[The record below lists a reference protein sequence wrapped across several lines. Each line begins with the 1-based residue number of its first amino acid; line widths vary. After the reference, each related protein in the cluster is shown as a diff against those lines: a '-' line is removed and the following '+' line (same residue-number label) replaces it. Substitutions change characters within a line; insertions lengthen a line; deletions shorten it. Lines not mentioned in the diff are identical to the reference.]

1 MNIYLE
7 SRGLMKRLKALTL
20 RKKLTAAFLLVMLVP
35 SIIVSSFSYQ
45 AAYNQTDQQ
54 LIDSATTSVTAADRA
69 VTQTIEAKIAD
80 IEYYASTMTA
90 TDNSPEADAALLTEL
105 QIYLKMHAEAL
116 NIFVGTPEGKLVIG
130 KATRLNSDPRER
142 PWYKQAME
150 KPGQTVIS
158 PVVLNTSKVPV
169 VYISRTLPD
178 NSGVLGLSLNL
189 NNLKEITKLK
199 IGQRGYVIILD
210 STKHIVTHP
219 TTVSGTIPKEDYV
232 ERMFAG
238 KEGNF
243 AYDYKG
249 KPKKLIF
256 RTNAL
261 SGWKIAGTMD
271 QSETSASAQPIL
283 VTTLVVLVVAT
294 IVIGVLAL
302 WLISS
307 ILKPIQRL
315 RNSTEAISQGN
326 LSLQVATT
334 SSDEIGDLSRYF
346 QQMVDNLRNMIRE
359 IQSMTGNLSASSQEL
374 AAGAEQTTR
383 AIEHVTVAIQEVAAG
398 SERQVTSAKGNQERV
413 LGMSTDITAM
423 TGAMDEMTTFASQ
436 AIQAS
441 DAGSEHISNSVVC
454 IDGIRTTV
462 EELDAIIG
470 ALSDRSGRIGTIVT
484 VITEIASQTNLLA
497 LNASIEAARAGEH
510 GKGFAVVATEVRKL
524 AENSAQSA
532 QQIREQIQGIQS
544 GVSEAL
550 TAMETAK
557 ERVSEGI
564 NSIDLSGRSFSRI
577 RRAVGKSAK
586 QLDNVAAS
594 TAGVAGGTNAVVSS
608 MEEITRI
615 AEEAASHT
623 ETVSAAAEEQ
633 LASME
638 EIGSSA
644 ADLTRLAEQLQNLLT
659 QFQLDEANGTSNR

>member
-1 MNIYLE
+1 MKQL
-7 SRGLMKRLKALTL
+7 KRLKTLTL

-35 SIIVSSFSYQ
+35 SIIVGSFSYQ
-45 AAYNQTDQQ
+45 AAYNQTDRQ
-54 LIDSATTSVTAADRA
+54 LLDSATSSVTAADRA
-69 VTQTIEAKIAD
+69 VTQTIQAKIAD
-80 IEYYASTMTA
+80 LEYYSTTLTAS
-90 TDNSPEADAALLTEL
+90 DNSAEADDAILKRL
-105 QIYLKMHAEAL
+105 QVYLKMHAEAVDM
-116 NIFVGTPEGKLVIG
+116 FVGTPEGKLIIG
-130 KATRLNSDPRER
+130 KAVGSTNDPRER

-158 PVVLNTSKVPV
+158 PVGLNTAKVPV

-199 IGQRGYVIILD
+199 IGQNGYIVIFD
-210 STKHIVTHP
+210 STKRIVTHP
-219 TTVSGTIPKEDYV
+219 TEVSGSTEMGEKISQL
-232 ERMFAG
+232 FTS
-238 KEGNF
+238 KEGSF
-243 AYDYKG
+243 DYNAAGAAKH
-249 KPKKLIF
+249 LIF
-256 RTNAL
+256 KTNAL
-261 SGWKIAGTMD
+261 TGWKIAGTMD
-271 QSETSASAQPIL
+271 KTETRASAQPIL
-283 VTTLVVLVVAT
+283 LTTIVVLIISA
-294 IVIGVLAL
+294 IVIGVLAM
-302 WLISS
+302 WLINS
-307 ILKPIQRL
+307 ILKPIHRL
-315 RNSTEAISQGN
+315 RNSMDAISQGN
-326 LSLQVATT
+326 LSINVATN
-334 SSDEIGDLSRYF
+334 SKDEIGQLSRYF

-359 IQSMTGNLSASSQEL
+359 IQAMTGNLSASSQEL

-383 AIEHVTVAIQEVAAG
+383 AIEHVTIAIQDVAAG
-398 SERQVTSAKGNQERV
+398 SERQLDSAKDNQERV
-413 LGMSTDITAM
+413 SGMSADITAM
-423 TGAMDEMTTFASQ
+423 TETMAEMTTYSAQ

-441 DAGSEHISNSVVC
+441 DAGSEHIGNSVVS

-462 EELDAIIG
+462 EELDTIIS

-524 AENSAQSA
+524 AENSAYSA

-550 TAMETAK
+550 IAMESAK
-557 ERVSEGI
+557 ERVTEGI

-577 RRAVGKSAK
+577 RRAVVKSAK

-594 TAGVAGGTNAVVSS
+594 TAGVANGTSAVVSS

-644 ADLTRLAEQLQNLLT
+644 ADLTRLAEQLQDLLT
-659 QFQLDEANGTSNR
+659 QFQLDETK

>member
-1 MNIYLE
+1 MKQL
-7 SRGLMKRLKALTL
+7 KRLKTLTL

-45 AAYNQTDQQ
+45 AAYNQTDRQ
-54 LIDSATTSVTAADRA
+54 LLDSATSSVTAADRA
-69 VTQTIEAKIAD
+69 VTQTIQAKLAD
-80 IEYYASTMTA
+80 LEYYSTTLTAS
-90 TDNSPEADAALLTEL
+90 DNSAEADDAILKRL
-105 QIYLKMHAEAL
+105 QVYLKMHAEVVDM
-116 NIFVGTPEGKLVIG
+116 FVGTPEGKLIIG
-130 KATRLNSDPRER
+130 KAVGSTNDPRER

-158 PVVLNTSKVPV
+158 PVGLNTAKVPV

-189 NNLKEITKLK
+189 NNLKEITKLR
-199 IGQRGYVIILD
+199 IGQNGYIVIFD
-210 STKHIVTHP
+210 STKRIVTHP
-219 TTVSGTIPKEDYV
+219 TAVSGSTEMGEKTPEL
-232 ERMFAG
+232 FTS
-238 KEGNF
+238 KEGSFDFN
-243 AYDYKG
+243 AAGVAKH
-249 KPKKLIF
+249 LIF
-256 RTNAL
+256 KTNEL
-261 SGWKIAGTMD
+261 TGWKIAGTMD
-271 QSETSASAQPIL
+271 KSETRASAQPIL
-283 VTTLVVLVVAT
+283 LTTIVVLVIAA
-294 IVIGVLAL
+294 IIIGVLAM
-302 WLISS
+302 WLINS
-307 ILKPIQRL
+307 ILKPIHRL
-315 RNSTEAISQGN
+315 RNSMDAISQGN
-326 LSLQVATT
+326 LSINVATNST
-334 SSDEIGDLSRYF
+334 DEIGELSRYF

-359 IQSMTGNLSASSQEL
+359 IQAMTGNLSASSQEL

-383 AIEHVTVAIQEVAAG
+383 AIEHVTIAIQDVAAG
-398 SERQVTSAKGNQERV
+398 SERQVDSAKDNQKRV
-413 LGMSTDITAM
+413 SGMSADITAM
-423 TGAMDEMTTFASQ
+423 TDTMAEMTTYSAQ

-441 DAGSEHISNSVVC
+441 DAGSEHIGNSVIS

-462 EELDAIIG
+462 EELDTIVS

-524 AENSAQSA
+524 AENSAYSA

-550 TAMETAK
+550 VAMESAK
-557 ERVSEGI
+557 ERVTEGI

-577 RRAVGKSAK
+577 RRAVAKSAK

-594 TAGVAGGTNAVVSS
+594 TAGVANGTNAVVSS

-644 ADLTRLAEQLQNLLT
+644 ADLTRLAEQLQDLLT
-659 QFQLDEANGTSNR
+659 QFQLDETK

>member
-1 MNIYLE
+1 
-7 SRGLMKRLKALTL
+7 MKQLRRLKTLTL

-45 AAYNQTDQQ
+45 AAYKQTDRQ
-54 LIDSATTSVTAADRA
+54 LLDSATTSVTASDRA
-69 VTQTIEAKIAD
+69 VTQTIQAKIAD
-80 IEYYASTMTA
+80 LEYYSTTMTA
-90 TDNSPEADAALLTEL
+90 SDNSAEADEDILKRL
-105 QIYLKMHAEAL
+105 QVYLKMHAEAVDM
-116 NIFVGTPEGKLVIG
+116 FVGTPEGKLIIG
-130 KATRLNSDPRER
+130 KAVGSTNDPRER

-158 PVVLNTSKVPV
+158 PVGLNTAKVPV

-189 NNLKEITKLK
+189 NNLKEITNLK
-199 IGQRGYVIILD
+199 IGQNGYIMILD
-210 STKHIVTHP
+210 GTKRIVTHP
-219 TTVSGTIPKEDYV
+219 TEVSGSTKMGETIPEL
-232 ERMFAG
+232 FAS
-238 KEGNF
+238 KEGSF
-243 AYDYKG
+243 SYDINGVDKH
-249 KPKKLIF
+249 LIF
-256 RTNAL
+256 KTNTL
-261 SGWKIAGTMD
+261 TGWRIAGTMD
-271 QSETSASAQPIL
+271 KAETSASAQPIL
-283 VTTLVVLVVAT
+283 ITTIIVLVIAA
-294 IVIGVLAL
+294 IIIGVLAM

-315 RNSTEAISQGN
+315 RNSMDAISQGN
-326 LSLQVATT
+326 LSINVATT
-334 SSDEIGDLSRYF
+334 STDEIGELSRYF
-346 QQMVDNLRNMIRE
+346 QQMVDNLRNMIKE
-359 IQSMTGNLSASSQEL
+359 IQAMTGNLSASSQEL

-383 AIEHVTVAIQEVAAG
+383 AIEHVTIAIQDVAAG
-398 SERQVTSAKGNQERV
+398 SERQVSSAKDNQERIS
-413 LGMSTDITAM
+413 GMATDITAM
-423 TGAMDEMTTFASQ
+423 TETMAEMTTYSAQ

-441 DAGSEHISNSVVC
+441 DAGSEHIGNSVVS

-462 EELDAIIG
+462 EELDTIIS

-524 AENSAQSA
+524 AENSAYSA

-550 TAMETAK
+550 IAMESAK
-557 ERVSEGI
+557 ERVSDGI

-577 RRAVGKSAK
+577 RRAVAKSAK

-594 TAGVAGGTNAVVSS
+594 TAGVADGTSSVVSS

-644 ADLTRLAEQLQNLLT
+644 ADLTRLAEQLQDLLT
-659 QFQLDEANGTSNR
+659 QFQLDETK

>member
-1 MNIYLE
+1 MKQL
-7 SRGLMKRLKALTL
+7 KRLKTLTL

-35 SIIVSSFSYQ
+35 SIIVGSFSYQ
-45 AAYNQTDQQ
+45 AAYNQTDRQ
-54 LIDSATTSVTAADRA
+54 LQDSATSSVTASDRA
-69 VTQTIEAKIAD
+69 VTQTIQAKLAD
-80 IEYYASTMTA
+80 LEYYSTTLTASDDSA
-90 TDNSPEADAALLTEL
+90 EADDAILKRL
-105 QIYLKMHAEAL
+105 QVYLKMHAEVVDM
-116 NIFVGTPEGKLVIG
+116 FVGTPEGKLIIG
-130 KATRLNSDPRER
+130 KAVGSTNDPRER

-158 PVVLNTSKVPV
+158 PVGLNTAKVPV

-189 NNLKEITKLK
+189 NNLKEITKLR
-199 IGQRGYVIILD
+199 IGQNGYIVIFD
-210 STKHIVTHP
+210 STKRIVTHP
-219 TTVSGTIPKEDYV
+219 TEVSGSTKIGEKIPKL
-232 ERMFAG
+232 FASN
-238 KEGNF
+238 EGNF
-243 AYDYKG
+243 DYNAAGVAKH
-249 KPKKLIF
+249 LIF
-256 RTNAL
+256 KTNEL
-261 SGWKIAGTMD
+261 TGWKIAGTMD
-271 QSETSASAQPIL
+271 KSETRASAQPIL
-283 VTTLVVLVVAT
+283 LTTIVVLVIAA
-294 IVIGVLAL
+294 IIIGVLSM

-307 ILKPIQRL
+307 ILKPIHRL
-315 RNSTEAISQGN
+315 RNSMDAISQGN
-326 LSLQVATT
+326 LSINVATNST
-334 SSDEIGDLSRYF
+334 DEIGELSRYF

-359 IQSMTGNLSASSQEL
+359 IQAMTGNLSASSQEL

-383 AIEHVTVAIQEVAAG
+383 AIEHVTIAIQDVAAG
-398 SERQVTSAKGNQERV
+398 SERQVDSAKDNQERV
-413 LGMSTDITAM
+413 SGMSADITAM
-423 TGAMDEMTTFASQ
+423 TDTMAEMTTYSAQ

-441 DAGSEHISNSVVC
+441 DAGSEHIGNSVIS

-462 EELDAIIG
+462 EELDTIIS

-524 AENSAQSA
+524 AENSAYSA

-550 TAMETAK
+550 IAMESAK
-557 ERVSEGI
+557 ERVTEGI

-577 RRAVGKSAK
+577 RRAVAKSAK

-594 TAGVAGGTNAVVSS
+594 TAGVANGTNAVVSS

-644 ADLTRLAEQLQNLLT
+644 ADLTRLAEQLQDLLT
-659 QFQLDEANGTSNR
+659 QFQLDETK

>member
-1 MNIYLE
+1 
-7 SRGLMKRLKALTL
+7 MKQLRRLKTLTL

-45 AAYNQTDQQ
+45 AAYKQTDRQ
-54 LIDSATTSVTAADRA
+54 LLDSATTSVTASDRA
-69 VTQTIEAKIAD
+69 VTQTIQAKIAD
-80 IEYYASTMTA
+80 LEYYSTTMTA
-90 TDNSPEADAALLTEL
+90 SDNSAEADEDILKRL
-105 QIYLKMHAEAL
+105 QVYLKMHAEAVDM
-116 NIFVGTPEGKLVIG
+116 FVGTPEGKLIIG
-130 KATRLNSDPRER
+130 KAVGSTNDPRER

-158 PVVLNTSKVPV
+158 PVGLNTAKVPV

-189 NNLKEITKLK
+189 NNLKEITNLK
-199 IGQRGYVIILD
+199 IGQNGYIMILD
-210 STKHIVTHP
+210 GTKRIVTHP
-219 TTVSGTIPKEDYV
+219 TEVSGSTKMGETIPEL
-232 ERMFAG
+232 FAS
-238 KEGNF
+238 KEGSF
-243 AYDYKG
+243 SYDINGVDKH
-249 KPKKLIF
+249 LIF
-256 RTNAL
+256 KTNTL
-261 SGWKIAGTMD
+261 TGWRIAGTMD
-271 QSETSASAQPIL
+271 KAETSASAQPIL
-283 VTTLVVLVVAT
+283 ITTIIVLMIAA
-294 IVIGVLAL
+294 IIIGVLAM

-315 RNSTEAISQGN
+315 RNSMDAISQGN
-326 LSLQVATT
+326 LSINVATT
-334 SSDEIGDLSRYF
+334 STDEIGELSRYF
-346 QQMVDNLRNMIRE
+346 QQMVDNLRNMIKE
-359 IQSMTGNLSASSQEL
+359 IQAMTGNLSASSQEL

-383 AIEHVTVAIQEVAAG
+383 AIEHVTIAIQDVAAG
-398 SERQVTSAKGNQERV
+398 SERQVSSAKDNQERIS
-413 LGMSTDITAM
+413 GMATDITTM
-423 TGAMDEMTTFASQ
+423 TETMAEMTTYSAQ

-441 DAGSEHISNSVVC
+441 DAGSEHIGNSVVS

-462 EELDAIIG
+462 EELDTIIS

-524 AENSAQSA
+524 AENSAYSA

-550 TAMETAK
+550 IAMESAK
-557 ERVSEGI
+557 ERVSDGI

-577 RRAVGKSAK
+577 RRAVAKSAK

-594 TAGVAGGTNAVVSS
+594 TAGVADGTSSVVSS

-644 ADLTRLAEQLQNLLT
+644 ADLTRLAEQLQDLLT
-659 QFQLDEANGTSNR
+659 QFQLDETK

>member
-1 MNIYLE
+1 
-7 SRGLMKRLKALTL
+7 
-20 RKKLTAAFLLVMLVP
+20 
-35 SIIVSSFSYQ
+35 
-45 AAYNQTDQQ
+45 
-54 LIDSATTSVTAADRA
+54 
-69 VTQTIEAKIAD
+69 
-80 IEYYASTMTA
+80 
-90 TDNSPEADAALLTEL
+90 
-105 QIYLKMHAEAL
+105 
-116 NIFVGTPEGKLVIG
+116 
-130 KATRLNSDPRER
+130 
-142 PWYKQAME
+142 
-150 KPGQTVIS
+150 
-158 PVVLNTSKVPV
+158 

-189 NNLKEITKLK
+189 KNLKEITNLK
-199 IGQRGYVIILD
+199 IGQNGYIMILD
-210 STKHIVTHP
+210 GTKRIVTHP
-219 TTVSGTIPKEDYV
+219 TEVSGSTKMGETIPEL
-232 ERMFAG
+232 FAS
-238 KEGNF
+238 KEGSF
-243 AYDYKG
+243 SYDINGVDKH
-249 KPKKLIF
+249 LIF
-256 RTNAL
+256 KTNTL
-261 SGWKIAGTMD
+261 TGWRIAGTMD
-271 QSETSASAQPIL
+271 KAETSASAQPIL
-283 VTTLVVLVVAT
+283 ITTIIVLVIAA
-294 IVIGVLAL
+294 IIIGVLAM

-315 RNSTEAISQGN
+315 RNSMDAISQGN
-326 LSLQVATT
+326 LSINVATT
-334 SSDEIGDLSRYF
+334 STDEIGELSRYF
-346 QQMVDNLRNMIRE
+346 QQMVDNLRNMIKE
-359 IQSMTGNLSASSQEL
+359 IQAMTGNLSASSQEL

-383 AIEHVTVAIQEVAAG
+383 AIEHVTIAIQDVAAG
-398 SERQVTSAKGNQERV
+398 SERQVGSAKDNQERIS
-413 LGMSTDITAM
+413 GMATDITAM
-423 TGAMDEMTTFASQ
+423 TETMAEMTTYSAQ

-441 DAGSEHISNSVVC
+441 DAGSEHIGNSVVS

-462 EELDAIIG
+462 EELDTIIS

-524 AENSAQSA
+524 AENSAYSA

-550 TAMETAK
+550 IAMESAK
-557 ERVSEGI
+557 ERVSDGI

-577 RRAVGKSAK
+577 RRAVAKSAK

-594 TAGVAGGTNAVVSS
+594 TAGVADGTSSVVSS

-644 ADLTRLAEQLQNLLT
+644 ADLTRLAEQLQDLLT
-659 QFQLDEANGTSNR
+659 QFQLDETK

>member
-1 MNIYLE
+1 
-7 SRGLMKRLKALTL
+7 MKQLKQLKTLTL

-35 SIIVSSFSYQ
+35 SIIVGSFSYQ
-45 AAYNQTDQQ
+45 AAYNQTDRQ
-54 LIDSATTSVTAADRA
+54 LQDSATSSVTASDRA
-69 VTQTIEAKIAD
+69 VTQTIQAKLAD
-80 IEYYASTMTA
+80 LEYYSTTLTASDDSA
-90 TDNSPEADAALLTEL
+90 EADDAILKRL
-105 QIYLKMHAEAL
+105 QVYLKMHTEVVDM
-116 NIFVGTPEGKLVIG
+116 FVGTPEGKLIIG
-130 KATRLNSDPRER
+130 KAVGSTNDPRER

-158 PVVLNTSKVPV
+158 PVGLNTAKVPV

-189 NNLKEITKLK
+189 NNLKEITKLR
-199 IGQRGYVIILD
+199 IGQNGYIVIFD
-210 STKHIVTHP
+210 STKRIVTHP
-219 TTVSGTIPKEDYV
+219 TEVSGSTEMGEKTPEL
-232 ERMFAG
+232 FAS
-238 KEGNF
+238 KEGSFDHND
-243 AYDYKG
+243 AGVAKH
-249 KPKKLIF
+249 LIF
-256 RTNAL
+256 KTNEL
-261 SGWKIAGTMD
+261 TGWKIAGTMD
-271 QSETSASAQPIL
+271 KSETRASAQPIL
-283 VTTLVVLVVAT
+283 LTTIVVLVIAA
-294 IVIGVLAL
+294 IIIGVLAM

-307 ILKPIQRL
+307 ILKPIHRL
-315 RNSTEAISQGN
+315 RNSMDAISQGN
-326 LSLQVATT
+326 LSINVATNST
-334 SSDEIGDLSRYF
+334 DEIGELSRYF

-359 IQSMTGNLSASSQEL
+359 IQAMTGNLSASSQEL

-383 AIEHVTVAIQEVAAG
+383 AIEHVTIAIQDVAAG
-398 SERQVTSAKGNQERV
+398 SERQVDSAKDNQERV
-413 LGMSTDITAM
+413 SDMSADITAM
-423 TGAMDEMTTFASQ
+423 TDTMAEMTTYSAQ

-441 DAGSEHISNSVVC
+441 DAGSEHIGNSVIS

-462 EELDAIIG
+462 EELDTIIS

-524 AENSAQSA
+524 AENSAYSA

-550 TAMETAK
+550 IAMESAK
-557 ERVSEGI
+557 ERVTEGI

-577 RRAVGKSAK
+577 RRAVAKSAK

-594 TAGVAGGTNAVVSS
+594 TAGVANGTNAVVSS

-644 ADLTRLAEQLQNLLT
+644 ADLTRLAEQLQDLLT
-659 QFQLDEANGTSNR
+659 QFQLDETK

>member
-1 MNIYLE
+1 MKQL
-7 SRGLMKRLKALTL
+7 KRLKTLTL

-35 SIIVSSFSYQ
+35 SIIVGSFSYQ
-45 AAYNQTDQQ
+45 AAYNQTDRQ
-54 LIDSATTSVTAADRA
+54 LLDSATSSVTAADRA
-69 VTQTIEAKIAD
+69 VTQTIQAKIAD
-80 IEYYASTMTA
+80 LEYYSTTLTAS
-90 TDNSPEADAALLTEL
+90 DNSAEADDAILKRL
-105 QIYLKMHAEAL
+105 QVYLKMHAEVVDM
-116 NIFVGTPEGKLVIG
+116 FVGTPEGKLIIG
-130 KATRLNSDPRER
+130 KAVGSTNDPRER

-158 PVVLNTSKVPV
+158 PVGLNTAKVPV

-199 IGQRGYVIILD
+199 IGQNGYIVIFD
-210 STKHIVTHP
+210 STKRIVTHP
-219 TTVSGTIPKEDYV
+219 TEVSGSTEMGEKISQL
-232 ERMFAG
+232 FTS
-238 KEGNF
+238 KEGSFDHND
-243 AYDYKG
+243 AGVSKH
-249 KPKKLIF
+249 LIF
-256 RTNAL
+256 KTNAL
-261 SGWKIAGTMD
+261 TGWKIAGTMD
-271 QSETSASAQPIL
+271 KSETHASAQPIL
-283 VTTLVVLVVAT
+283 LTTIVVLIISA
-294 IVIGVLAL
+294 IVIGVLAM
-302 WLISS
+302 WLINS
-307 ILKPIQRL
+307 ILKPIHRL
-315 RNSTEAISQGN
+315 RNSMDAISQGN
-326 LSLQVATT
+326 LSINVATN
-334 SSDEIGDLSRYF
+334 SKDEIGQLSRYF

-359 IQSMTGNLSASSQEL
+359 IQAMTGNLSASSQEL

-383 AIEHVTVAIQEVAAG
+383 AIEHVTIAIQDVAAG
-398 SERQVTSAKGNQERV
+398 SERQLDSAKDNQERV
-413 LGMSTDITAM
+413 SGMSADITAM
-423 TGAMDEMTTFASQ
+423 TETMAEMTTYSAQ

-441 DAGSEHISNSVVC
+441 DAGSEHIGNSVVS

-462 EELDAIIG
+462 EELDTIIS

-524 AENSAQSA
+524 AENSAYSA

-550 TAMETAK
+550 IAMESAK
-557 ERVSEGI
+557 ERVTEGI

-577 RRAVGKSAK
+577 RRAVAKSAK

-594 TAGVAGGTNAVVSS
+594 TAGVANGTSAVVSS

-644 ADLTRLAEQLQNLLT
+644 ADLTRLAEQLQDLLT
-659 QFQLDEANGTSNR
+659 QFQLDETK

>member
-1 MNIYLE
+1 
-7 SRGLMKRLKALTL
+7 MKQLRRLKTLTL

-45 AAYNQTDQQ
+45 AAYKQTDRQ
-54 LIDSATTSVTAADRA
+54 LLDSATTSVTASDRA
-69 VTQTIEAKIAD
+69 VTQTIQAKIAD
-80 IEYYASTMTA
+80 LEYYSTTMTA
-90 TDNSPEADAALLTEL
+90 SDNSAEADEDILKRL
-105 QIYLKMHAEAL
+105 QVYLKMHAEAVDM
-116 NIFVGTPEGKLVIG
+116 FVGTPEGKLIIG
-130 KATRLNSDPRER
+130 KAVGSTNDPRER

-158 PVVLNTSKVPV
+158 PVGLNTAKVPV

-189 NNLKEITKLK
+189 NNLKEITNLK
-199 IGQRGYVIILD
+199 IGQNGYIMILD
-210 STKHIVTHP
+210 GTKRIVTHP
-219 TTVSGTIPKEDYV
+219 TEVSGSTKMGETIPEL
-232 ERMFAG
+232 FAS
-238 KEGNF
+238 KEGSF
-243 AYDYKG
+243 SYDINGVDKH
-249 KPKKLIF
+249 LIF
-256 RTNAL
+256 KTNTL
-261 SGWKIAGTMD
+261 TGWRIAGTMD
-271 QSETSASAQPIL
+271 KAETSASAQPIL
-283 VTTLVVLVVAT
+283 ITTIIVLVIAA
-294 IVIGVLAL
+294 IIIGVLAM

-315 RNSTEAISQGN
+315 RNSMDAISQGN
-326 LSLQVATT
+326 LSINVATT
-334 SSDEIGDLSRYF
+334 STDEIGELSRYF
-346 QQMVDNLRNMIRE
+346 QQMVDNLRNMIKE
-359 IQSMTGNLSASSQEL
+359 IQAMTGNLSASSQEL

-383 AIEHVTVAIQEVAAG
+383 AIEHVTIAIQDVAAG
-398 SERQVTSAKGNQERV
+398 SERQVGSAKANQERIS
-413 LGMSTDITAM
+413 GMATDITAM
-423 TGAMDEMTTFASQ
+423 TETMAEMTTYSAQ

-441 DAGSEHISNSVVC
+441 DAGSEHIGNSVVS

-462 EELDAIIG
+462 EELDTIIS

-524 AENSAQSA
+524 AENSAYSA

-550 TAMETAK
+550 IAMESAK
-557 ERVSEGI
+557 ERVSDGI

-577 RRAVGKSAK
+577 RRAVAKSAK

-594 TAGVAGGTNAVVSS
+594 TAGVADGTSSVVSS

-644 ADLTRLAEQLQNLLT
+644 ADLTRLAEQLQDLLT
-659 QFQLDEANGTSNR
+659 QFQLDETK

>member
-1 MNIYLE
+1 
-7 SRGLMKRLKALTL
+7 MKQLRRLKTLTL

-45 AAYNQTDQQ
+45 AAYKQTDRQ
-54 LIDSATTSVTAADRA
+54 LLDSATTSVTASDRA
-69 VTQTIEAKIAD
+69 VTQTIQAKIAD
-80 IEYYASTMTA
+80 LEYYSTTMTA
-90 TDNSPEADAALLTEL
+90 SDNSAEADEDILKRL
-105 QIYLKMHAEAL
+105 QVYLKMHAEAVDM
-116 NIFVGTPEGKLVIG
+116 FVGTPEGKLIIG
-130 KATRLNSDPRER
+130 KAVGSTNDPRER

-158 PVVLNTSKVPV
+158 PVGLNTAKVPV

-189 NNLKEITKLK
+189 NNLKEITNLK
-199 IGQRGYVIILD
+199 IGQNGYIMILD
-210 STKHIVTHP
+210 GTKRIVTHP
-219 TTVSGTIPKEDYV
+219 TEVSGSTKMGETIPEL
-232 ERMFAG
+232 FAS
-238 KEGNF
+238 KEGSF
-243 AYDYKG
+243 SYDINGVDKH
-249 KPKKLIF
+249 LIF
-256 RTNAL
+256 KTNTL
-261 SGWKIAGTMD
+261 TGWRIAGTMD
-271 QSETSASAQPIL
+271 KAETSASAQPIL
-283 VTTLVVLVVAT
+283 ITTIIVLVIAA
-294 IVIGVLAL
+294 IIIGVLAM

-315 RNSTEAISQGN
+315 RNSMDAISQGN
-326 LSLQVATT
+326 LSINVATT
-334 SSDEIGDLSRYF
+334 STDEIGELSRYF
-346 QQMVDNLRNMIRE
+346 QQMVDNLRNMIKE
-359 IQSMTGNLSASSQEL
+359 IQAMTGNLSASSQEL

-383 AIEHVTVAIQEVAAG
+383 AIEHVTIAIQDVAAG
-398 SERQVTSAKGNQERV
+398 SERQVGSAKDNQERIS
-413 LGMSTDITAM
+413 GMATDITAM
-423 TGAMDEMTTFASQ
+423 TETMAEMTTYSVQ

-441 DAGSEHISNSVVC
+441 DAGSEHIGNSVVS

-462 EELDAIIG
+462 EELDTIIS

-524 AENSAQSA
+524 AENSAYSA

-550 TAMETAK
+550 IAMESAK
-557 ERVSEGI
+557 ERVSDGI

-577 RRAVGKSAK
+577 RRAVAKSAK

-594 TAGVAGGTNAVVSS
+594 TAGVADGTSSVVSS

-644 ADLTRLAEQLQNLLT
+644 ADLTRLAEQLQDLLT
-659 QFQLDEANGTSNR
+659 QFQLDETK

>member
-1 MNIYLE
+1 
-7 SRGLMKRLKALTL
+7 MKQLKQLTRLTNLTL
-20 RKKLTAAFLLVMLVP
+20 RKKLTTAFLLVMLVP
-35 SIIVSSFSYQ
+35 CIIVSTFSYQ
-45 AAYNQTDQQ
+45 AAYDQTESQ
-54 LIDSATTSVTAADRA
+54 LLDSATTSITASDRA
-69 VTQTIEAKIAD
+69 ITQTIQSEID
-80 IEYYASTMTA
+80 DLEYYTSTMTA
-90 TDNSPEADAALLTEL
+90 SNNSAEADKAIQERLLVY
-105 QIYLKMHAEAL
+105 IKMHSEVI
-116 NIFVGTPEGKLVIG
+116 NIFLGTPEGKLILG
-130 KATRLNSDPRER
+130 KATGVYNDPRER

-150 KPGQTVIS
+150 NPGQTAIS
-158 PVVLNTSKVPV
+158 PVELNTSKVPV

-178 NSGVLGLSLNL
+178 NSGVLGISLNL
-189 NNLKEITKLK
+189 NNLKELTKLK
-199 IGQRGYVIILD
+199 IGQKGYIVIFD
-210 STKHIVTHP
+210 NNKHIVTHP
-219 TTVSGTIPKEDYV
+219 TEVSGSTKMGEMLPQL
-232 ERMFAG
+232 FAS
-238 KEGNF
+238 KEGSFNYNLNGV
-243 AYDYKG
+243 AKN
-249 KPKKLIF
+249 LIF
-256 RTNAL
+256 KTNTL
-261 SGWKIAGTMD
+261 TGWKIAGTID
-271 QSETSASAQPIL
+271 KSETSASAKPIL
-283 VTTLVVLVVAT
+283 ITTIIVLVISA
-294 IVIGVLAL
+294 IIIGMLAL

-315 RNSTEAISQGN
+315 RNSMEVISQGN
-326 LSLQVATT
+326 LSINVATT
-334 SSDEIGDLSRYF
+334 SFDEIGDLSRYF
-346 QQMVDNLRNMIRE
+346 QQMLDNLRNMIRE
-359 IQSMTGNLSASSQEL
+359 VKAMTGNLSASSQEL

-383 AIEHVTVAIQEVAAG
+383 AIEHVTVAIQDVAAG
-398 SERQVTSAKGNQERV
+398 SERQVGSAKDNQERV
-413 LGMSTDITAM
+413 RGMSEDIAAM
-423 TGAMDEMTTFASQ
+423 TTTMAEMTTYSSQ

-441 DAGSEHISNSVVC
+441 DAGSEHIGNSVVS

-462 EELDAIIG
+462 EELDTIIS

-524 AENSAQSA
+524 AENSAHSA

-550 TAMETAK
+550 IAMESAK

-564 NSIDLSGRSFSRI
+564 NSIDLSGRSFARI
-577 RRAVGKSAK
+577 RRAVAKSAK

-594 TAGVAGGTNAVVSS
+594 TAGVAEGTSTVVSS

-644 ADLTRLAEQLQNLLT
+644 ADLTRLAEQLQDLLH
-659 QFQLDEANGTSNR
+659 QFQLDETK

>member
-1 MNIYLE
+1 MKQL
-7 SRGLMKRLKALTL
+7 KRLKTLTL

-54 LIDSATTSVTAADRA
+54 LVDSATTSVTAADRA
-69 VTQTIEAKIAD
+69 VTQTIQAKIAD
-80 IEYYASTMTA
+80 IEYYATTMTA
-90 TDNSPEADAALLTEL
+90 SDNTPEADAALLTEL

-116 NIFVGTPEGKLVIG
+116 DMFVGTPEGKLIIG
-130 KATRLNSDPRER
+130 KAVGSKNDPRER

-158 PVVLNTSKVPV
+158 PVGLNTAKVAV

-189 NNLKEITKLK
+189 NNLKEITNLK
-199 IGQRGYVIILD
+199 IGQHGYVMILD
-210 STKHIVTHP
+210 NTKRIVTHP
-219 TTVSGTIPKEDYV
+219 TEVSGSTQLGEKLPQL
-232 ERMFAG
+232 FAS
-238 KEGNF
+238 KEGSF
-243 AYDYKG
+243 DYDLNGVSKN
-249 KPKKLIF
+249 LIF
-256 RTNAL
+256 KTNTL
-261 SGWKIAGTMD
+261 TGWKIAGTMD
-271 QSETSASAQPIL
+271 KSETSASAKPIL
-283 VTTLVVLVVAT
+283 ITTIVVLVISA
-294 IVIGVLAL
+294 IIIGVLAL

-315 RNSTEAISQGN
+315 RNSMDAISQGN
-326 LSLQVATT
+326 LSINVATNST
-334 SSDEIGDLSRYF
+334 DEIGELSRYF

-359 IQSMTGNLSASSQEL
+359 IQAMTGNLSASSQEL
-374 AAGAEQTTR
+374 TAGAEQTTR
-383 AIEHVTVAIQEVAAG
+383 AIEHVTVAIQDVAAG
-398 SERQVTSAKGNQERV
+398 SERQANSAKENQDRV
-413 LGMSTDITAM
+413 SGMSTDIAAM
-423 TGAMDEMTTFASQ
+423 TEAMTEMTTYSSQ

-441 DAGSEHISNSVVC
+441 DAGSEHIGNSVVS

-470 ALSDRSGRIGTIVT
+470 ALSERSGRIGTIVT

-524 AENSAQSA
+524 AENSAHSA
-532 QQIREQIQGIQS
+532 QQIREQIQGIQN

-550 TAMETAK
+550 TSMESAK

-564 NSIDLSGRSFSRI
+564 NSVDLSGRSFSRI
-577 RRAVGKSAK
+577 RRAIVKSAK
-586 QLDNVAAS
+586 QLDNVSAS
-594 TAGVAGGTNAVVSS
+594 TAGVAQGTSAVVGS

-644 ADLTRLAEQLQNLLT
+644 ADLTRLAEQLQDLLA
-659 QFQLDEANGTSNR
+659 QFQLDETNNSSDR

>member
-1 MNIYLE
+1 MKQL
-7 SRGLMKRLKALTL
+7 KRLKNLTL

-45 AAYNQTDQQ
+45 AAYGQTDRQ
-54 LIDSATTSVTAADRA
+54 LLDSATASVTSSDRA
-69 VTQTIEAKIAD
+69 ITQSIQAKIAD
-80 IEYYASTMTA
+80 IEYYSTTITAS
-90 TDNSPEADAALLTEL
+90 DNSAEADEAILTKL
-105 QIYLKMHAEAL
+105 QVYLKMHAEAL
-116 NIFVGTPEGKLVIG
+116 DMFVGTPEGKLIIG
-130 KATRLNSDPRER
+130 KATGSTNDPRER

-158 PVVLNTSKVPV
+158 PVGLNTAKVAV

-189 NNLKEITKLK
+189 NNLQEITKFK
-199 IGQRGYVIILD
+199 VGQNGYVMILD
-210 STKHIVTHP
+210 GTKHIVTHP
-219 TTVSGTIPKEDYV
+219 TEVSGSTKLGEMLTQLY
-232 ERMFAG
+232 AS
-238 KEGNF
+238 KEGSFN
-243 AYDYKG
+243 YELDGVSKN
-249 KPKKLIF
+249 LIF
-256 RTNAL
+256 KTNAL
-261 SGWKIAGTMD
+261 TGWKIAGTMD
-271 QSETSASAQPIL
+271 KSETSASAKPIL
-283 VTTLVVLVVAT
+283 ITTIVVLVISA
-294 IVIGVLAL
+294 IIIGVLAL

-315 RNSTEAISQGN
+315 RNSMDAISQGN
-326 LSLQVATT
+326 LSINVATT
-334 SSDEIGDLSRYF
+334 SKDEIGELSRYF
-346 QQMVDNLRNMIRE
+346 QQMVDNLRNMIKE
-359 IQSMTGNLSASSQEL
+359 IQAMTGNLSASSQEL

-383 AIEHVTVAIQEVAAG
+383 AIEHVTVAIQDVAAG
-398 SERQVTSAKGNQERV
+398 SERQANSAKENQDRV
-413 LGMSTDITAM
+413 SGMSTDIAAM
-423 TGAMDEMTTFASQ
+423 TEAMTEMTTFSSQ

-441 DAGSEHISNSVVC
+441 DAGSEHIGNSVVS

-462 EELDAIIG
+462 EELDTIIG
-470 ALSDRSGRIGTIVT
+470 ALSERSGRIGTIVT

-524 AENSAQSA
+524 AENSAHSA
-532 QQIREQIQGIQS
+532 QQIREQIQGIQN

-550 TAMETAK
+550 TAMESAK

-564 NSIDLSGRSFSRI
+564 NSVDLSGRSFSRI
-577 RRAVGKSAK
+577 RRAIVKSAK

-594 TAGVAGGTNAVVSS
+594 TAGVADGTNAVVGS

-644 ADLTRLAEQLQNLLT
+644 ADLTRLAEQLQHLLT
-659 QFQLDEANGTSNR
+659 QFQLDETNDPSDR

>member
-1 MNIYLE
+1 
-7 SRGLMKRLKALTL
+7 MKQLTRLTNLTL
-20 RKKLTAAFLLVMLVP
+20 RKKLTTAFLLVMLVP
-35 SIIVSSFSYQ
+35 CIIVSTFSYQ
-45 AAYNQTDQQ
+45 AAYDQTESQ
-54 LIDSATTSVTAADRA
+54 LLDSATTSITASDHAIS
-69 VTQTIEAKIAD
+69 QTIQSEID
-80 IEYYASTMTA
+80 DLEYYTSTMTA
-90 TDNSPEADAALLTEL
+90 SNNSAEADKAIQERLLVY
-105 QIYLKMHAEAL
+105 IKMHSEVI
-116 NIFVGTPEGKLVIG
+116 NIFLGTPEGKLILG
-130 KATRLNSDPRER
+130 KATEVYNDPRER

-150 KPGQTVIS
+150 NPGQTAIS
-158 PVVLNTSKVPV
+158 PVELNTSKVPV

-178 NSGVLGLSLNL
+178 NSGVLGISLNL
-189 NNLKEITKLK
+189 NNLKELTKLK
-199 IGQRGYVIILD
+199 IGQKGYIVIFD
-210 STKHIVTHP
+210 NNKHIVTHP
-219 TTVSGTIPKEDYV
+219 TEVSGSTKMGEMLPQL
-232 ERMFAG
+232 FAS
-238 KEGNF
+238 KEGSFNYNLNGV
-243 AYDYKG
+243 AKN
-249 KPKKLIF
+249 LIF
-256 RTNAL
+256 KTNTL
-261 SGWKIAGTMD
+261 TGWKIAGTID
-271 QSETSASAQPIL
+271 KSETSASAKPIL
-283 VTTLVVLVVAT
+283 ITTIIVLVISA
-294 IVIGVLAL
+294 IIIGMLAL

-315 RNSTEAISQGN
+315 RNSMEVISQGN
-326 LSLQVATT
+326 LSINVATT
-334 SSDEIGDLSRYF
+334 SFDEIGDLSRYF
-346 QQMVDNLRNMIRE
+346 QQMLDNLRNMIRE
-359 IQSMTGNLSASSQEL
+359 VKAMTGNLSASSQEL

-383 AIEHVTVAIQEVAAG
+383 AIEHVTVAIQDVAAG
-398 SERQVTSAKGNQERV
+398 SERQVGSAKDNQERV
-413 LGMSTDITAM
+413 RGMSEDIAAM
-423 TGAMDEMTTFASQ
+423 TTTMAEMTTYSSQ

-441 DAGSEHISNSVVC
+441 DAGSEHIGNSVVS

-462 EELDAIIG
+462 EELDTIIS

-524 AENSAQSA
+524 AENSAHSA

-550 TAMETAK
+550 IAMESAK

-564 NSIDLSGRSFSRI
+564 NSIDLSGRSFARI
-577 RRAVGKSAK
+577 RRAVAKSAK

-594 TAGVAGGTNAVVSS
+594 TAGVAEGTSTVVSS

-644 ADLTRLAEQLQNLLT
+644 ADLTRLAEQLQDLLH
-659 QFQLDEANGTSNR
+659 QFQLDETK

>member
-1 MNIYLE
+1 MKQL
-7 SRGLMKRLKALTL
+7 KRLKTLTL

-35 SIIVSSFSYQ
+35 SIIVGSFSYQ
-45 AAYNQTDQQ
+45 AAYNQTDRQ
-54 LIDSATTSVTAADRA
+54 LQDSATSSVTASDRA
-69 VTQTIEAKIAD
+69 VTQTIQAKLAD
-80 IEYYASTMTA
+80 LEYYSTTLTASDDSA
-90 TDNSPEADAALLTEL
+90 EADDAILKRL
-105 QIYLKMHAEAL
+105 QVYLKMHTEVVDM
-116 NIFVGTPEGKLVIG
+116 FVGTPEGKLIIG
-130 KATRLNSDPRER
+130 KAVGSTNDPRER

-150 KPGQTVIS
+150 KPSQTVIS
-158 PVVLNTSKVPV
+158 PVGLNTAKVPV

-189 NNLKEITKLK
+189 NNLKEITKLR
-199 IGQRGYVIILD
+199 IGQNGYIVIFD
-210 STKHIVTHP
+210 STKRIVTHP
-219 TTVSGTIPKEDYV
+219 TEVSGSTEMGEKTPEL
-232 ERMFAG
+232 FAS
-238 KEGNF
+238 KEGSFDHND
-243 AYDYKG
+243 AGVAKH
-249 KPKKLIF
+249 LIF
-256 RTNAL
+256 KTNEL
-261 SGWKIAGTMD
+261 TGWKIAGTMD
-271 QSETSASAQPIL
+271 KSETRASAQPIL
-283 VTTLVVLVVAT
+283 LTTIVVLVIAA
-294 IVIGVLAL
+294 IIIGVLAM

-307 ILKPIQRL
+307 ILKPIHRL
-315 RNSTEAISQGN
+315 RNSMDAISQGN
-326 LSLQVATT
+326 LSINVATNST
-334 SSDEIGDLSRYF
+334 DEIGELSRYF
-346 QQMVDNLRNMIRE
+346 QQMVDNLRNIIRE
-359 IQSMTGNLSASSQEL
+359 IQAMTGNLSASSQEL

-383 AIEHVTVAIQEVAAG
+383 AIEHVTIAIQDVAAG
-398 SERQVTSAKGNQERV
+398 SERQVDSAKDNQERV
-413 LGMSTDITAM
+413 SGMSADITAM
-423 TGAMDEMTTFASQ
+423 TDTMAEMTTYSAQ

-441 DAGSEHISNSVVC
+441 DAGSEHIGNSVIS

-462 EELDAIIG
+462 EELDTIIS

-524 AENSAQSA
+524 AENSAYSA

-550 TAMETAK
+550 IAMESAK
-557 ERVSEGI
+557 ERVTEGI

-577 RRAVGKSAK
+577 RRAVAKSAK

-594 TAGVAGGTNAVVSS
+594 TAGVANGTNAVVSS

-644 ADLTRLAEQLQNLLT
+644 ADLTRLAEQLQDLLT
-659 QFQLDEANGTSNR
+659 QFQLDETK

>member
-1 MNIYLE
+1 
-7 SRGLMKRLKALTL
+7 MKQLRRLKTLTL

-45 AAYNQTDQQ
+45 AAYKQTDRQ
-54 LIDSATTSVTAADRA
+54 LLDSATTSVTASDRA
-69 VTQTIEAKIAD
+69 VTQTIQAKIAD
-80 IEYYASTMTA
+80 LEYYSTTMTA
-90 TDNSPEADAALLTEL
+90 SDNSAEADEDILKRL
-105 QIYLKMHAEAL
+105 QVYLKMHAEAVDM
-116 NIFVGTPEGKLVIG
+116 FVGTPEGKLIMG
-130 KATRLNSDPRER
+130 KAVGSTNDPRER

-158 PVVLNTSKVPV
+158 PVGLNTAKVPV

-189 NNLKEITKLK
+189 NNLKEITNLK
-199 IGQRGYVIILD
+199 IGQNGYIMILD
-210 STKHIVTHP
+210 GTKRIVTHP
-219 TTVSGTIPKEDYV
+219 TEVSGSTKMGETIPEL
-232 ERMFAG
+232 FAS
-238 KEGNF
+238 KEGSF
-243 AYDYKG
+243 SYDINGVDKH
-249 KPKKLIF
+249 LIF
-256 RTNAL
+256 KTNTL
-261 SGWKIAGTMD
+261 TGWRIAGTMD
-271 QSETSASAQPIL
+271 KAETSASAQPIL
-283 VTTLVVLVVAT
+283 ITTIIVLVIAA
-294 IVIGVLAL
+294 IIIGVLAM

-315 RNSTEAISQGN
+315 RNSMDAISQGN
-326 LSLQVATT
+326 LSINVATT
-334 SSDEIGDLSRYF
+334 STDEIGELSRYF
-346 QQMVDNLRNMIRE
+346 QQMVDNLRNMIKE
-359 IQSMTGNLSASSQEL
+359 IQAMTGNLSASSQEL

-383 AIEHVTVAIQEVAAG
+383 AIEHVTIAIQDVAAG
-398 SERQVTSAKGNQERV
+398 SERQVGSAKDNQERIS
-413 LGMSTDITAM
+413 GMATDITAM
-423 TGAMDEMTTFASQ
+423 TETMAEMTTYSAQ

-441 DAGSEHISNSVVC
+441 DAGSEHIGNSVVS

-462 EELDAIIG
+462 EELDTIIS

-524 AENSAQSA
+524 AENSAYSA

-550 TAMETAK
+550 IAMESAK
-557 ERVSEGI
+557 ERVSDGI

-577 RRAVGKSAK
+577 RRAVAKSAK

-594 TAGVAGGTNAVVSS
+594 TAGVADGTSSVVSS

-644 ADLTRLAEQLQNLLT
+644 ADLTRLAEQLQDLLT
-659 QFQLDEANGTSNR
+659 QFQLDETK

>member
-1 MNIYLE
+1 
-7 SRGLMKRLKALTL
+7 MKQLKRMRTLTL

-35 SIIVSSFSYQ
+35 SIIVSFFSYQ
-45 AAYNQTDQQ
+45 AAYNQTNRQ
-54 LIDSATTSVTAADRA
+54 LLDSATTSVTASDRA
-69 VTQTIEAKIAD
+69 VTQAIQAKVAD
-80 IEYYASTMTA
+80 LEYYATTMTA
-90 TDNSPEADAALLTEL
+90 SDNSAEADEAILKRL
-105 QIYLKMHAEAL
+105 QVYLKMHAEAVDM
-116 NIFVGTPEGKLVIG
+116 FVGTPEGKLIIG
-130 KATRLNSDPRER
+130 KAIGSKNDPRER

-158 PVVLNTSKVPV
+158 PVGLNTAKVAV

-178 NSGVLGLSLNL
+178 NNGVLGLSLNL

-199 IGQRGYVIILD
+199 IGQNGYVMILD
-210 STKHIVTHP
+210 GTKRIVTHP
-219 TTVSGTIPKEDYV
+219 TEISGSTKIGEIVPQL
-232 ERMFAG
+232 FAS
-238 KEGNF
+238 KEGSF
-243 AYDYKG
+243 DYNLNDVSKN
-249 KPKKLIF
+249 LIF
-256 RTNAL
+256 KTNTL
-261 SGWKIAGTMD
+261 TGWKIAGTMD
-271 QSETSASAQPIL
+271 KAETSASAKPIL
-283 VTTLVVLVVAT
+283 VTTIVVLVIAA
-294 IVIGVLAL
+294 IIIGVLAM
-302 WLISS
+302 WIISS

-315 RNSTEAISQGN
+315 RNSMDAISQGN
-326 LSLQVATT
+326 LSIKVATT
-334 SSDEIGDLSRYF
+334 STDEIGELSRYF
-346 QQMVDNLRNMIRE
+346 QQMVDYLRNMIRE
-359 IQSMTGNLSASSQEL
+359 IQAMTGNLSASSQEL

-383 AIEHVTVAIQEVAAG
+383 AIEHVTIAIQDVAAG
-398 SERQVTSAKGNQERV
+398 SERQVDSAKDNQERIS
-413 LGMSTDITAM
+413 GMATDITAM
-423 TGAMDEMTTFASQ
+423 TETMAEMTTYSAQ

-441 DAGSEHISNSVVC
+441 DAGSEHIGNSVIS

-462 EELDAIIG
+462 EELDTIIS
-470 ALSDRSGRIGTIVT
+470 ALSERSGRIGTIVT

-524 AENSAQSA
+524 AENSAHSA

-550 TAMETAK
+550 VAMESAK

-564 NSIDLSGRSFSRI
+564 NSVDLSGRSFSRI
-577 RRAVGKSAK
+577 RRAIVKSAK

-594 TAGVAGGTNAVVSS
+594 TAGVADGTNAVVSS

-644 ADLTRLAEQLQNLLT
+644 ADLTRLAEQLQDLLT
-659 QFQLDEANGTSNR
+659 KFQLDEIN

>member
-1 MNIYLE
+1 
-7 SRGLMKRLKALTL
+7 MKQLRRFKTLTL

-45 AAYNQTDQQ
+45 AAYNQTDRQ
-54 LIDSATTSVTAADRA
+54 LLDSATTSVTSSDRA
-69 VTQTIEAKIAD
+69 VTQTIQAKIAD
-80 IEYYASTMTA
+80 LEYYSTTMTA
-90 TDNSPEADAALLTEL
+90 SDNSAEADEDILKRL
-105 QIYLKMHAEAL
+105 QVYLKMHAEAVDM
-116 NIFVGTPEGKLVIG
+116 FVGTPEGKLIIG
-130 KATRLNSDPRER
+130 KAVGSTNDPRER

-158 PVVLNTSKVPV
+158 PVGLNTAKVPV

-189 NNLKEITKLK
+189 NNLKEITNLK
-199 IGQRGYVIILD
+199 IGQNGYIMILD
-210 STKHIVTHP
+210 STKRIVTHP
-219 TTVSGTIPKEDYV
+219 TEVSGSTKMGDTISKL
-232 ERMFAG
+232 FAS
-238 KEGNF
+238 KEGSF
-243 AYDYKG
+243 SYDLNGVDKH
-249 KPKKLIF
+249 LIF
-256 RTNAL
+256 KTNTL
-261 SGWKIAGTMD
+261 TGWKIIGTMD
-271 QSETSASAQPIL
+271 KAETSASAQPIL
-283 VTTLVVLVVAT
+283 ITTIVVLVIAA
-294 IVIGVLAL
+294 IIIGVLAL
-302 WLISS
+302 WIISS

-315 RNSTEAISQGN
+315 RNSMDAISQGN
-326 LSLQVATT
+326 LSINVATT
-334 SSDEIGDLSRYF
+334 STDEIGELSRYF
-346 QQMVDNLRNMIRE
+346 QQMVDNLRNMIKE
-359 IQSMTGNLSASSQEL
+359 IQAMTGNLSASSQEL

-383 AIEHVTVAIQEVAAG
+383 AIEHVTIAIQDVAAG
-398 SERQVTSAKGNQERV
+398 SERQVGSAKANQTRV
-413 LGMSTDITAM
+413 SDMATDITAM
-423 TGAMDEMTTFASQ
+423 TETMAEMTTYSTQ

-441 DAGSEHISNSVVC
+441 DAGSEHIGNSVVS

-462 EELDAIIG
+462 EELDTIIG

-524 AENSAQSA
+524 AENSAYSA

-550 TAMETAK
+550 VAMESAK

-564 NSIDLSGRSFSRI
+564 NSIDMSGRSFSRI
-577 RRAVGKSAK
+577 RRAVAKSAK

-594 TAGVAGGTNAVVSS
+594 TAGVADGTSTVVSS

-644 ADLTRLAEQLQNLLT
+644 ADLTRLAEQLQDLLT
-659 QFQLDEANGTSNR
+659 QFQLDETK

>member
-1 MNIYLE
+1 MKQL
-7 SRGLMKRLKALTL
+7 KRLKTLTL

-35 SIIVSSFSYQ
+35 SIIVGSFSYQ
-45 AAYNQTDQQ
+45 AAYNQTDRQ
-54 LIDSATTSVTAADRA
+54 LLDSATSSVTASDRA
-69 VTQTIEAKIAD
+69 VTQTIQAKIAD
-80 IEYYASTMTA
+80 LEYYSTTMTVS
-90 TDNSPEADAALLTEL
+90 DNSAEADDAILKKL
-105 QIYLKMHAEAL
+105 QVYLKMHAEAVDM
-116 NIFVGTPEGKLVIG
+116 FVGTPEGKLIIG
-130 KATRLNSDPRER
+130 KAVGSTNDPRER

-158 PVVLNTSKVPV
+158 PVGLNTAKVPV

-199 IGQRGYVIILD
+199 IGQNGFIMILD
-210 STKHIVTHP
+210 GTKRIVTHP
-219 TTVSGTIPKEDYV
+219 TDVSGSTKIGETIPKL
-232 ERMFAG
+232 FASE
-238 KEGNF
+238 EGSF
-243 AYDYKG
+243 SYDFNGVDKH
-249 KPKKLIF
+249 LIF
-256 RTNAL
+256 KTNAL
-261 SGWKIAGTMD
+261 TGWKIAGTMD
-271 QSETSASAQPIL
+271 KAETSASAQPIL
-283 VTTLVVLVVAT
+283 ITTIIVLVIAA
-294 IVIGVLAL
+294 IIIGVLAM

-315 RNSTEAISQGN
+315 RNSMDAISKGN
-326 LSLQVATT
+326 LSINVATT
-334 SSDEIGDLSRYF
+334 STDEIGELSRYF
-346 QQMVDNLRNMIRE
+346 QQMVDNLRNMIKE
-359 IQSMTGNLSASSQEL
+359 IQAMTGNLSASSQEL

-383 AIEHVTVAIQEVAAG
+383 AIEHVTIAIQDVAAG
-398 SERQVTSAKGNQERV
+398 SERQVGSAKANQTRV
-413 LGMSTDITAM
+413 SDMATDITAM
-423 TGAMDEMTTFASQ
+423 TETMAEMTTYSTQ

-441 DAGSEHISNSVVC
+441 DAGSEHIGNSVVS

-462 EELDAIIG
+462 EELDTIIG

-524 AENSAQSA
+524 AENSAHSA
-532 QQIREQIQGIQS
+532 QQIREQIQGIQN

-550 TAMETAK
+550 VAMESAK
-557 ERVSEGI
+557 ERVNDGI

-577 RRAVGKSAK
+577 RRAVAKSAK

-594 TAGVAGGTNAVVSS
+594 TAGVADGTSTVVSS

-644 ADLTRLAEQLQNLLT
+644 ADLTRLAEQLQDLLT
-659 QFQLDEANGTSNR
+659 QFQLDETK

>member
-1 MNIYLE
+1 
-7 SRGLMKRLKALTL
+7 MKQLRRLKTLTL

-45 AAYNQTDQQ
+45 AAYKQTDRQ
-54 LIDSATTSVTAADRA
+54 LLDSATTSVTASDRA
-69 VTQTIEAKIAD
+69 VTQTIQAKIAD
-80 IEYYASTMTA
+80 LEYYSTTMTA
-90 TDNSPEADAALLTEL
+90 SDNSAEADEDILKRL
-105 QIYLKMHAEAL
+105 QVYLKMHAEAVDM
-116 NIFVGTPEGKLVIG
+116 FVGTPEGKLIIG
-130 KATRLNSDPRER
+130 KAVGSTNDPRER

-158 PVVLNTSKVPV
+158 PVGLNTAKVPV

-189 NNLKEITKLK
+189 NNLKEITNLK
-199 IGQRGYVIILD
+199 IGQNGYIMILD
-210 STKHIVTHP
+210 GTKRIVTHP
-219 TTVSGTIPKEDYV
+219 TEVSGSTKMGETIPEL
-232 ERMFAG
+232 FAS
-238 KEGNF
+238 KEGSF
-243 AYDYKG
+243 SYDINGVDKH
-249 KPKKLIF
+249 LIF
-256 RTNAL
+256 KTNTL
-261 SGWKIAGTMD
+261 TGWRIAGTMD
-271 QSETSASAQPIL
+271 KAETSASAQPIL
-283 VTTLVVLVVAT
+283 ITTIIVLVIAA
-294 IVIGVLAL
+294 IIIGVLAM

-315 RNSTEAISQGN
+315 RNSMDAISQGN
-326 LSLQVATT
+326 LSINVATT
-334 SSDEIGDLSRYF
+334 STDEIGELSRYF
-346 QQMVDNLRNMIRE
+346 QQMVDNLRNMIKE
-359 IQSMTGNLSASSQEL
+359 IQAMTGNLSASSQEL

-383 AIEHVTVAIQEVAAG
+383 AIEHVTIAIQDVAAG
-398 SERQVTSAKGNQERV
+398 SERQVGSAKDNQERIS
-413 LGMSTDITAM
+413 GMATDITAM
-423 TGAMDEMTTFASQ
+423 TETMAEMTTYSAQ

-441 DAGSEHISNSVVC
+441 DAGSEHIGNSVVS

-462 EELDAIIG
+462 EELDTIIS

-524 AENSAQSA
+524 AENSAYSA

-550 TAMETAK
+550 VAMESAK
-557 ERVSEGI
+557 ERVSDGI

-577 RRAVGKSAK
+577 RRAVAKSAK

-594 TAGVAGGTNAVVSS
+594 TAGVADGTSSVVSS

-644 ADLTRLAEQLQNLLT
+644 ADLTRLAEQLQDLLT
-659 QFQLDEANGTSNR
+659 QFQLDETK

>member
-1 MNIYLE
+1 MKQL
-7 SRGLMKRLKALTL
+7 KRLKTLTL

-35 SIIVSSFSYQ
+35 SIIVGSFSYQ
-45 AAYNQTDQQ
+45 AAYNQTDRQ
-54 LIDSATTSVTAADRA
+54 LQDSATSSVTASDRA
-69 VTQTIEAKIAD
+69 VTQTIQAKLAD
-80 IEYYASTMTA
+80 LEYYSTTLTASDDSA
-90 TDNSPEADAALLTEL
+90 EADDAILKRL
-105 QIYLKMHAEAL
+105 QVYLKMHTEVVDM
-116 NIFVGTPEGKLVIG
+116 FVGTPEGKLIIG
-130 KATRLNSDPRER
+130 KAVGSTNDPRER

-158 PVVLNTSKVPV
+158 PVGLNTAKVPV

-189 NNLKEITKLK
+189 NNLKEITKLR
-199 IGQRGYVIILD
+199 IGQNGYIVIFD
-210 STKHIVTHP
+210 STKRIVTHP
-219 TTVSGTIPKEDYV
+219 TEVSGSTEMGEKTPEL
-232 ERMFAG
+232 FAS
-238 KEGNF
+238 KEGSFDHND
-243 AYDYKG
+243 AGVAKH
-249 KPKKLIF
+249 LIF
-256 RTNAL
+256 KTNEL
-261 SGWKIAGTMD
+261 TGWKIAGTMD
-271 QSETSASAQPIL
+271 KSETRASAQPIL
-283 VTTLVVLVVAT
+283 LTTIVVLVIAA
-294 IVIGVLAL
+294 IIIGVLAM

-307 ILKPIQRL
+307 ILKPIHRL
-315 RNSTEAISQGN
+315 RNSMDAISQGN
-326 LSLQVATT
+326 LSINVATNST
-334 SSDEIGDLSRYF
+334 DEIGELSRYF
-346 QQMVDNLRNMIRE
+346 QQMVDNLCNIIRE
-359 IQSMTGNLSASSQEL
+359 IQAMTGNLSASSQEL

-383 AIEHVTVAIQEVAAG
+383 AIEHVTIAIQDVAAG
-398 SERQVTSAKGNQERV
+398 SERQVDSAKDNQERV
-413 LGMSTDITAM
+413 SGMSADITAM
-423 TGAMDEMTTFASQ
+423 TDTMAEMTTYSAQ

-441 DAGSEHISNSVVC
+441 DAGSEHIGNSVIS

-462 EELDAIIG
+462 EELDTIIS

-524 AENSAQSA
+524 AENSAYSA

-550 TAMETAK
+550 IAMESAK
-557 ERVSEGI
+557 ERVTEGI

-577 RRAVGKSAK
+577 RRAVAKSAK

-594 TAGVAGGTNAVVSS
+594 TAGVANGTNAVVSS

-644 ADLTRLAEQLQNLLT
+644 ADLTRLAEQLQDLLT
-659 QFQLDEANGTSNR
+659 QFQLDETK

>member
-1 MNIYLE
+1 MKQL
-7 SRGLMKRLKALTL
+7 KRLKTLTL

-35 SIIVSSFSYQ
+35 SIIVGSFSYQ
-45 AAYNQTDQQ
+45 AAYNQTDRQ
-54 LIDSATTSVTAADRA
+54 LLDSATSSVTAADRA
-69 VTQTIEAKIAD
+69 VTQTIQAKIAD
-80 IEYYASTMTA
+80 LEYYSTTLTAS
-90 TDNSPEADAALLTEL
+90 DNSAEADDAILKRL
-105 QIYLKMHAEAL
+105 QVYLKMHAEAVDM
-116 NIFVGTPEGKLVIG
+116 FVGTPEGKLIIG
-130 KATRLNSDPRER
+130 KAVGSTNDPRER

-158 PVVLNTSKVPV
+158 PVGLNTAKVPV

-199 IGQRGYVIILD
+199 IGQNGYIVIFD
-210 STKHIVTHP
+210 STKRIVTHP
-219 TTVSGTIPKEDYV
+219 TEVSGSTEMGEKISQL
-232 ERMFAG
+232 FTS
-238 KEGNF
+238 KEGSFDQND
-243 AYDYKG
+243 AGVAKH
-249 KPKKLIF
+249 LIF
-256 RTNAL
+256 KTNAL
-261 SGWKIAGTMD
+261 TGWKIAGTMD
-271 QSETSASAQPIL
+271 KSETRASAQPIL
-283 VTTLVVLVVAT
+283 LTTIVVLIISA
-294 IVIGVLAL
+294 IVIGVLAM
-302 WLISS
+302 WLINS
-307 ILKPIQRL
+307 ILKPIHRL
-315 RNSTEAISQGN
+315 RNSMDAISQGN
-326 LSLQVATT
+326 LSINVATA
-334 SSDEIGDLSRYF
+334 SKDEIGQLSRYF

-359 IQSMTGNLSASSQEL
+359 IQAMTGNLSASSQEL

-383 AIEHVTVAIQEVAAG
+383 AIEHVTIAIQDVAAG
-398 SERQVTSAKGNQERV
+398 SERQLDSAKDNQERV
-413 LGMSTDITAM
+413 SGMSADITAM
-423 TGAMDEMTTFASQ
+423 TETMAEMTTYSAQ

-441 DAGSEHISNSVVC
+441 DAGSEHIGNSVVS

-462 EELDAIIG
+462 EELDTIIS

-524 AENSAQSA
+524 AENSAYSA

-550 TAMETAK
+550 IAMESAK
-557 ERVSEGI
+557 ERVTEGI

-577 RRAVGKSAK
+577 RRAVVKSAK

-594 TAGVAGGTNAVVSS
+594 TAGVANGTSAVVSS

-644 ADLTRLAEQLQNLLT
+644 ADLTRLAEQLQDLLT
-659 QFQLDEANGTSNR
+659 QFQLDETK

>member
-1 MNIYLE
+1 MKQL
-7 SRGLMKRLKALTL
+7 KRLKNLTL
-20 RKKLTAAFLLVMLVP
+20 RKKLTVAFLLVMLVP
-35 SIIVSSFSYQ
+35 SIIVSSFSYK
-45 AAYNQTDQQ
+45 AAYDQTDRQ
-54 LIDSATTSVTAADRA
+54 LLDSATTSVTASDRA
-69 VTQTIEAKIAD
+69 ITQTIQAKIAD
-80 IEYYASTMTA
+80 IEYYSTTI
-90 TDNSPEADAALLTEL
+90 TVSDSSTEADEDILNRL
-105 QIYLKMHAEAL
+105 QVYLKMHAEVTDM
-116 NIFVGTPEGKLVIG
+116 FVGTPEGKLIIG
-130 KATRLNSDPRER
+130 KPTGRTTDPRER
-142 PWYKQAME
+142 PWYKQAIE
-150 KPGQTVIS
+150 KPGQTVVS
-158 PVVLNTSKVPV
+158 SVELNSSKVPV

-189 NNLKEITKLK
+189 NNLKEITNLK
-199 IGQRGYVIILD
+199 IGQNGYIMILD
-210 STKHIVTHP
+210 GTKRVVTHP
-219 TTVSGTIPKEDYV
+219 TEVSGSTKMGEMLPQL
-232 ERMFAG
+232 FAS
-238 KEGNF
+238 KEGSF
-243 AYDYKG
+243 GYDLNGVAKN
-249 KPKKLIF
+249 LIF
-256 RTNAL
+256 KTNAL
-261 SGWKIAGTMD
+261 TGWKIAGTMD
-271 QSETSASAQPIL
+271 QAETSASAKPIL
-283 VTTLVVLVVAT
+283 VTTIVVLVISA
-294 IVIGVLAL
+294 IIIGVLAML
-302 WLISS
+302 MING

-315 RNSTEAISQGN
+315 RNSMDAISQGN
-326 LSLQVATT
+326 LSIDVATS

-359 IQSMTGNLSASSQEL
+359 IQAMTGNLSASSQEL

-383 AIEHVTVAIQEVAAG
+383 AIEHVTVAIQDVAAG
-398 SERQVTSAKGNQERV
+398 SERQVHSAKDNQERV
-413 LGMSTDITAM
+413 SNMSADITAM
-423 TGAMDEMTTFASQ
+423 TATMAEMTTYSAQ
-436 AIQAS
+436 AIEAS
-441 DAGSEHISNSVVC
+441 DVGSEHIGNSVVS

-462 EELDAIIG
+462 EELDTIVS

-524 AENSAQSA
+524 AENSAHSA

-550 TAMETAK
+550 IAMESAK

-577 RRAVGKSAK
+577 RRAVAKSAK
-586 QLDNVAAS
+586 QLDNVAVS
-594 TAGVAGGTNAVVSS
+594 TAGVAEGTSTVVSS

-644 ADLTRLAEQLQNLLT
+644 ADLTRLAEQLQDLLH
-659 QFQLDEANGTSNR
+659 QFQLDETK

>member
-1 MNIYLE
+1 
-7 SRGLMKRLKALTL
+7 MKQLRRLKTLTL

-45 AAYNQTDQQ
+45 AAYKQTDRQ
-54 LIDSATTSVTAADRA
+54 LLDSATTSVTASDRA
-69 VTQTIEAKIAD
+69 VTQTIQAKIAD
-80 IEYYASTMTA
+80 LEYYSTTMTA
-90 TDNSPEADAALLTEL
+90 SDNSAEADEDILKRL
-105 QIYLKMHAEAL
+105 QVYLKMHAEAVDM
-116 NIFVGTPEGKLVIG
+116 FVGTPEGKLIIG
-130 KATRLNSDPRER
+130 KAVGSTNDPRER

-158 PVVLNTSKVPV
+158 PVGLNTAKVPV

-189 NNLKEITKLK
+189 NNLKEITNLK
-199 IGQRGYVIILD
+199 IGQNGYIMILD
-210 STKHIVTHP
+210 GTKRIVTHP
-219 TTVSGTIPKEDYV
+219 TEVSGSTKMGETIPEL
-232 ERMFAG
+232 FAS
-238 KEGNF
+238 KEGSF
-243 AYDYKG
+243 SYDINGVDKH
-249 KPKKLIF
+249 LIF
-256 RTNAL
+256 KTNTL
-261 SGWKIAGTMD
+261 TGWRIAGTMD
-271 QSETSASAQPIL
+271 KAETSASAQPIL
-283 VTTLVVLVVAT
+283 ITTIIVLVIAA
-294 IVIGVLAL
+294 IIIGVLAM

-315 RNSTEAISQGN
+315 RNSMDAISQGN
-326 LSLQVATT
+326 LSINVATT
-334 SSDEIGDLSRYF
+334 STDEIGELSRYF
-346 QQMVDNLRNMIRE
+346 QQMVDNLRNMIKE
-359 IQSMTGNLSASSQEL
+359 IQAMTGNLSASSQEL

-383 AIEHVTVAIQEVAAG
+383 AIEHVTIAIQDVAAG
-398 SERQVTSAKGNQERV
+398 SERQVGSAKDNQERIS
-413 LGMSTDITAM
+413 GMATDITAM
-423 TGAMDEMTTFASQ
+423 TETMAEMTTYSAQ

-441 DAGSEHISNSVVC
+441 DAGSEHIGNSVVS

-462 EELDAIIG
+462 EELDTIIS

-524 AENSAQSA
+524 AENSAYSA

-550 TAMETAK
+550 IAMESAK
-557 ERVSEGI
+557 ERVSDGI

-577 RRAVGKSAK
+577 RRAVAKSAK

-594 TAGVAGGTNAVVSS
+594 TAGVADGTSSVVSS

-644 ADLTRLAEQLQNLLT
+644 ADLTRLAEQLQDLLT
-659 QFQLDEANGTSNR
+659 QFQLDETK

>member
-1 MNIYLE
+1 
-7 SRGLMKRLKALTL
+7 MKQLRRLKTLTL

-45 AAYNQTDQQ
+45 AAYNQTDRQ
-54 LIDSATTSVTAADRA
+54 LLDSATTSVTASDRA
-69 VTQTIEAKIAD
+69 VTQTIQAKIAD
-80 IEYYASTMTA
+80 LEYYSTTMTA
-90 TDNSPEADAALLTEL
+90 SDNSAEADEDILKRL
-105 QIYLKMHAEAL
+105 QVYLKMHAEAVDM
-116 NIFVGTPEGKLVIG
+116 FVGTPEGKLIIG
-130 KATRLNSDPRER
+130 KAVGSTNDPRER

-158 PVVLNTSKVPV
+158 PVGLNTAKVPV

-189 NNLKEITKLK
+189 NNLKEITNLK
-199 IGQRGYVIILD
+199 IGQNGYIMILD
-210 STKHIVTHP
+210 GTKRIVTHP
-219 TTVSGTIPKEDYV
+219 TEVSGSTKMGETIPKL
-232 ERMFAG
+232 FAS
-238 KEGNF
+238 KEGSF
-243 AYDYKG
+243 SYDINGVDKH
-249 KPKKLIF
+249 LIF
-256 RTNAL
+256 KTNTL
-261 SGWKIAGTMD
+261 TGWRIAGTMD
-271 QSETSASAQPIL
+271 KAETSASAQPIL
-283 VTTLVVLVVAT
+283 ITTIVVLVIAA
-294 IVIGVLAL
+294 IIIGVLAM

-315 RNSTEAISQGN
+315 RNSMDAISQGN
-326 LSLQVATT
+326 LSINVATT
-334 SSDEIGDLSRYF
+334 STDEIGELSRYF
-346 QQMVDNLRNMIRE
+346 QQMVDNLRNMIRK
-359 IQSMTGNLSASSQEL
+359 IQAMTGNLSASSQEL

-383 AIEHVTVAIQEVAAG
+383 AIEHVTIAIQDVAAG
-398 SERQVTSAKGNQERV
+398 SERQVGSAKDNQERIS
-413 LGMSTDITAM
+413 GMATDITAM
-423 TGAMDEMTTFASQ
+423 TETMAEMTTYSAQ

-441 DAGSEHISNSVVC
+441 DAGSEHIGNSVVS

-462 EELDAIIG
+462 EELDTIIS

-524 AENSAQSA
+524 AENSAYSA

-550 TAMETAK
+550 IAMESAK
-557 ERVSEGI
+557 ERVSDGI

-577 RRAVGKSAK
+577 RRAVAKSAK

-594 TAGVAGGTNAVVSS
+594 TAGVADGTSSVVSS

-644 ADLTRLAEQLQNLLT
+644 ADLTRLAEQLQDLLT
-659 QFQLDEANGTSNR
+659 QFQLDETK

>member
-1 MNIYLE
+1 
-7 SRGLMKRLKALTL
+7 MKQLRRLKTLTL

-45 AAYNQTDQQ
+45 AAYNQTDRQ
-54 LIDSATTSVTAADRA
+54 LLDSATTSVTASDRA
-69 VTQTIEAKIAD
+69 VTQTIQAKIAD
-80 IEYYASTMTA
+80 LEYYSTTMTA
-90 TDNSPEADAALLTEL
+90 SDNSAEADDDILKRL
-105 QIYLKMHAEAL
+105 QVYLKMHAEAVDM
-116 NIFVGTPEGKLVIG
+116 FVGTPEGKLIIG
-130 KATRLNSDPRER
+130 KAVGSTNDPRER

-158 PVVLNTSKVPV
+158 PVGLNTAKVPV

-189 NNLKEITKLK
+189 NNLKEITNLK
-199 IGQRGYVIILD
+199 IGQNGYVMILD
-210 STKHIVTHP
+210 GTKRIVTHP
-219 TTVSGTIPKEDYV
+219 TEVSGSTKMGEAIPKL
-232 ERMFAG
+232 FAS
-238 KEGNF
+238 KEGSF
-243 AYDYKG
+243 SYDLNGVDKH
-249 KPKKLIF
+249 LIF
-256 RTNAL
+256 KTNTL
-261 SGWKIAGTMD
+261 TGWKIAGTMNKA
-271 QSETSASAQPIL
+271 ETSASAQPIL
-283 VTTLVVLVVAT
+283 ITTIVVLVIAA
-294 IVIGVLAL
+294 IIIGVLAM

-315 RNSTEAISQGN
+315 RNSMDAISQGN
-326 LSLQVATT
+326 LSINVATT
-334 SSDEIGDLSRYF
+334 STDEIGELSRYF

-359 IQSMTGNLSASSQEL
+359 IQAMTGNLSASSQEL

-383 AIEHVTVAIQEVAAG
+383 AIEHVTIAIQDVAAG
-398 SERQVTSAKGNQERV
+398 SERQVGSAKDNQERIS
-413 LGMSTDITAM
+413 GMATDITAM
-423 TGAMDEMTTFASQ
+423 TETMAEMTTYSAQ

-441 DAGSEHISNSVVC
+441 DAGSEHIGNSVVS

-462 EELDAIIG
+462 EELDTIIS

-524 AENSAQSA
+524 AENSAYSA

-550 TAMETAK
+550 IAMESAK

-577 RRAVGKSAK
+577 RRAVAKSAK

-594 TAGVAGGTNAVVSS
+594 TAGVVDGTSTVVSS

-644 ADLTRLAEQLQNLLT
+644 ADLTRLAEQLQDLLT
-659 QFQLDEANGTSNR
+659 QFQLDETK

>member
-1 MNIYLE
+1 
-7 SRGLMKRLKALTL
+7 MKRLKTLTL

-45 AAYNQTDQQ
+45 AAYNQTDRQ
-54 LIDSATTSVTAADRA
+54 LLDSATTSVTASDRA
-69 VTQTIEAKIAD
+69 VTQTIQAKIAD
-80 IEYYASTMTA
+80 LEYYSTTMTA
-90 TDNSPEADAALLTEL
+90 SDNSAEADDAILKRL
-105 QIYLKMHAEAL
+105 QVYLKMHAEAVDM
-116 NIFVGTPEGKLVIG
+116 FVGTPEGKLIIG
-130 KATRLNSDPRER
+130 KAVGSTNDPRER

-158 PVVLNTSKVPV
+158 PVGLNTAKVPV

-199 IGQRGYVIILD
+199 IGQNGYIVIFD
-210 STKHIVTHP
+210 STKRVVTHP
-219 TTVSGTIPKEDYV
+219 TEVSGSTKIGEKIPKL
-232 ERMFAG
+232 FASN
-238 KEGNF
+238 EGNF
-243 AYDYKG
+243 DYNVAGVAKH
-249 KPKKLIF
+249 LIF
-256 RTNAL
+256 KTNAL
-261 SGWKIAGTMD
+261 TGWKIAGTMD
-271 QSETSASAQPIL
+271 KSETRASAQPIL
-283 VTTLVVLVVAT
+283 ITTIVVLVIAA
-294 IVIGVLAL
+294 IIIGVLAM

-307 ILKPIQRL
+307 ILKPIHRL
-315 RNSTEAISQGN
+315 RNSMDAISQGN
-326 LSLQVATT
+326 LSINVATT
-334 SSDEIGDLSRYF
+334 STDEIGELSRYF

-359 IQSMTGNLSASSQEL
+359 IQALTGNLSASSQEL

-383 AIEHVTVAIQEVAAG
+383 AIEHVTIAIQDVAAG
-398 SERQVTSAKGNQERV
+398 SERQVNNAKDNQQRV
-413 LGMSTDITAM
+413 SGMATDITAM
-423 TGAMDEMTTFASQ
+423 TETMTEMTTYSAQ

-441 DAGSEHISNSVVC
+441 DAGSEHIGNSVVS

-462 EELDAIIG
+462 EELDTIIS

-524 AENSAQSA
+524 AENSAYSA

-550 TAMETAK
+550 VAMESAK

-564 NSIDLSGRSFSRI
+564 NSIDMSGRSFSRI
-577 RRAVGKSAK
+577 RRAVAKSAK

-594 TAGVAGGTNAVVSS
+594 TAGVADGTSTVVSS

-644 ADLTRLAEQLQNLLT
+644 ADLTRLAEQLQDLLT
-659 QFQLDEANGTSNR
+659 QFQLDETK

>member
-1 MNIYLE
+1 MKQL
-7 SRGLMKRLKALTL
+7 KRLKTLTL

-35 SIIVSSFSYQ
+35 SIIVGSFSYQ
-45 AAYNQTDQQ
+45 AAYNQTDRQ
-54 LIDSATTSVTAADRA
+54 LLDSATSSVTAADRA
-69 VTQTIEAKIAD
+69 VTQTIQAKIAD
-80 IEYYASTMTA
+80 LEYYSTTLTAS
-90 TDNSPEADAALLTEL
+90 DNSAEADDAILKRL
-105 QIYLKMHAEAL
+105 QVYLKMHAEAVDM
-116 NIFVGTPEGKLVIG
+116 FVGTPEGKLIIG
-130 KATRLNSDPRER
+130 KAVGSTNDPRER

-158 PVVLNTSKVPV
+158 PVGLNTAKVPV

-199 IGQRGYVIILD
+199 IGQNGYIVIFD
-210 STKHIVTHP
+210 STKRIVTHP
-219 TTVSGTIPKEDYV
+219 TEVSGSTEMGEKISQL
-232 ERMFAG
+232 FTS
-238 KEGNF
+238 KEGSF
-243 AYDYKG
+243 DYNAAGVAKH
-249 KPKKLIF
+249 LIF
-256 RTNAL
+256 KTNAL
-261 SGWKIAGTMD
+261 TGWKIAGTMD
-271 QSETSASAQPIL
+271 KTETRASAQPIL
-283 VTTLVVLVVAT
+283 LTTIVVLIISA
-294 IVIGVLAL
+294 IVIGVLAM
-302 WLISS
+302 WLINS
-307 ILKPIQRL
+307 ILKPIHRL
-315 RNSTEAISQGN
+315 RNSMDAISQGN
-326 LSLQVATT
+326 LSINVATN
-334 SSDEIGDLSRYF
+334 SKDEIGQLSRYF

-359 IQSMTGNLSASSQEL
+359 IQAMTGNLSASSQEL

-383 AIEHVTVAIQEVAAG
+383 AIEHVTIAIQDVAAG
-398 SERQVTSAKGNQERV
+398 SERQLDSAKDNQERV
-413 LGMSTDITAM
+413 SGMSADITAM
-423 TGAMDEMTTFASQ
+423 TETMAEMTTYSAQ

-441 DAGSEHISNSVVC
+441 DAGSEHIGNSVVS

-462 EELDAIIG
+462 EELDTIIS

-524 AENSAQSA
+524 AENSAYSA

-550 TAMETAK
+550 IAMESAK
-557 ERVSEGI
+557 ERVTEGI

-577 RRAVGKSAK
+577 RRAVVKSAK

-594 TAGVAGGTNAVVSS
+594 TAGVANGTSAVVSS

-644 ADLTRLAEQLQNLLT
+644 ADLTRLAEQLQDLLT
-659 QFQLDEANGTSNR
+659 QFQLDETK

>member
-1 MNIYLE
+1 
-7 SRGLMKRLKALTL
+7 MKRLKTLTL

-45 AAYNQTDQQ
+45 AAYNQTDRQ
-54 LIDSATTSVTAADRA
+54 LLDSATTSVTASDRA
-69 VTQTIEAKIAD
+69 VTQTIQAKIAD
-80 IEYYASTMTA
+80 LEYYSTTMTA
-90 TDNSPEADAALLTEL
+90 SDNSAEADDAILKRL
-105 QIYLKMHAEAL
+105 QVYLKMHAEAVDM
-116 NIFVGTPEGKLVIG
+116 FVGTPEGKLIIG
-130 KATRLNSDPRER
+130 KAVGSTNDPRER

-158 PVVLNTSKVPV
+158 PVGLNTAKVPV

-199 IGQRGYVIILD
+199 IGQNGYIVIFD
-210 STKHIVTHP
+210 STKRVVTHP
-219 TTVSGTIPKEDYV
+219 TEVSGSTKIGEKIPKL
-232 ERMFAG
+232 FASN
-238 KEGNF
+238 EGSFN
-243 AYDYKG
+243 YDLNGVDKH
-249 KPKKLIF
+249 LIF
-256 RTNAL
+256 KTNAL
-261 SGWKIAGTMD
+261 TGWKIAGTMD
-271 QSETSASAQPIL
+271 KSETSASAQPIL
-283 VTTLVVLVVAT
+283 ITTIVVLVIAA
-294 IVIGVLAL
+294 IIIGVLAM

-307 ILKPIQRL
+307 ILKPIHRL
-315 RNSTEAISQGN
+315 RNSMDAISQGN
-326 LSLQVATT
+326 LSINVATT
-334 SSDEIGDLSRYF
+334 STDEIGELSRYF

-359 IQSMTGNLSASSQEL
+359 IQALTGNLSASSQEL

-383 AIEHVTVAIQEVAAG
+383 AIEHVTIAIQDVAAG
-398 SERQVTSAKGNQERV
+398 SERQVNSAKDNQQRV
-413 LGMSTDITAM
+413 SGMATDITAM
-423 TGAMDEMTTFASQ
+423 TETMTEMTTYSAQ

-441 DAGSEHISNSVVC
+441 DAGSEHIGNSVVS

-462 EELDAIIG
+462 EELDTIIG
-470 ALSDRSGRIGTIVT
+470 ALNDRSGRIGTIVT

-524 AENSAQSA
+524 AENSAHSA

-550 TAMETAK
+550 VAMESAK

-577 RRAVGKSAK
+577 RRAVAKSAK

-594 TAGVAGGTNAVVSS
+594 TAGVADGTSTVVSS

-644 ADLTRLAEQLQNLLT
+644 ADLTRLAEQLQDLLT
-659 QFQLDEANGTSNR
+659 QFQLDETK

>member
-1 MNIYLE
+1 
-7 SRGLMKRLKALTL
+7 MKQLKQLTRLTNLTL
-20 RKKLTAAFLLVMLVP
+20 RKKLTTAFLLVMLVP
-35 SIIVSSFSYQ
+35 CIIVSTFSYQ
-45 AAYNQTDQQ
+45 AAYDQTESQ
-54 LIDSATTSVTAADRA
+54 LLDSATTSITASDHAIS
-69 VTQTIEAKIAD
+69 QTIQSEID
-80 IEYYASTMTA
+80 DLEYYTSTMTA
-90 TDNSPEADAALLTEL
+90 SNNSAEADKAIQERLLVY
-105 QIYLKMHAEAL
+105 IKMHSEVI
-116 NIFVGTPEGKLVIG
+116 NIFLGTPEGKLILG
-130 KATRLNSDPRER
+130 KATEVYNDPRER

-150 KPGQTVIS
+150 NPGQTAIS
-158 PVVLNTSKVPV
+158 PVELNTSKVPV

-178 NSGVLGLSLNL
+178 NSGVLGISLNL
-189 NNLKEITKLK
+189 NNLKELTKLK
-199 IGQRGYVIILD
+199 IGQKGYIVIFD
-210 STKHIVTHP
+210 NNKHIVTHP
-219 TTVSGTIPKEDYV
+219 TEVSGSTKMGEMLPQL
-232 ERMFAG
+232 FAS
-238 KEGNF
+238 KEGSFNYNLNGV
-243 AYDYKG
+243 AKN
-249 KPKKLIF
+249 LIF
-256 RTNAL
+256 KTNTL
-261 SGWKIAGTMD
+261 TGWKIAGTID
-271 QSETSASAQPIL
+271 KSETSASAKPIL
-283 VTTLVVLVVAT
+283 ITTIIVLVISA
-294 IVIGVLAL
+294 IIIGMLAL

-315 RNSTEAISQGN
+315 RNSMEVISQGN
-326 LSLQVATT
+326 LSINVATT
-334 SSDEIGDLSRYF
+334 SFDEIGDLSRYF
-346 QQMVDNLRNMIRE
+346 QQMLDNLRNMIRE
-359 IQSMTGNLSASSQEL
+359 VKAMTGNLSASSQEL

-383 AIEHVTVAIQEVAAG
+383 AIEHVTVAIQDVAAG
-398 SERQVTSAKGNQERV
+398 SERQVGSAKDNQERV
-413 LGMSTDITAM
+413 RGMSEDIAAM
-423 TGAMDEMTTFASQ
+423 TTTMAEMTTYSSQ

-441 DAGSEHISNSVVC
+441 DAGSEHIGNSVVS

-462 EELDAIIG
+462 EELDTIIS

-524 AENSAQSA
+524 AENSAHSA

-550 TAMETAK
+550 IAMESAK

-564 NSIDLSGRSFSRI
+564 NSIDLSGRSFARI
-577 RRAVGKSAK
+577 RRAVAKSAK

-594 TAGVAGGTNAVVSS
+594 TAGVAEGTSTVVSS

-644 ADLTRLAEQLQNLLT
+644 ADLTRLAEQLQDLLH
-659 QFQLDEANGTSNR
+659 QFQLDETK

>member
-1 MNIYLE
+1 MKQL
-7 SRGLMKRLKALTL
+7 KRLKTLTL

-35 SIIVSSFSYQ
+35 SIIVGSFSYQ
-45 AAYNQTDQQ
+45 AAYNQTDRQ
-54 LIDSATTSVTAADRA
+54 LQDSATSSVTASDRA
-69 VTQTIEAKIAD
+69 VTQTIQAKLAD
-80 IEYYASTMTA
+80 LEYYSTTLTASDDSA
-90 TDNSPEADAALLTEL
+90 EADDAILKRL
-105 QIYLKMHAEAL
+105 QVYLKMHTEVVDM
-116 NIFVGTPEGKLVIG
+116 FVGTPEGKLIIG
-130 KATRLNSDPRER
+130 KAVGSTNDPRER

-158 PVVLNTSKVPV
+158 PVGLNTAKVPV

-189 NNLKEITKLK
+189 NNLKEITKLR
-199 IGQRGYVIILD
+199 IGQNGYIVIFD
-210 STKHIVTHP
+210 STKRIVTHP
-219 TTVSGTIPKEDYV
+219 TEVSGSTEMGEKTPEL
-232 ERMFAG
+232 FAS
-238 KEGNF
+238 KEGSFDHND
-243 AYDYKG
+243 AGVAKH
-249 KPKKLIF
+249 LIF
-256 RTNAL
+256 KTNEL
-261 SGWKIAGTMD
+261 TGWKIAGTMD
-271 QSETSASAQPIL
+271 KSETRASAQPIL
-283 VTTLVVLVVAT
+283 LTTIVVLVIAA
-294 IVIGVLAL
+294 IIIGVLAM

-307 ILKPIQRL
+307 ILKPIHRL
-315 RNSTEAISQGN
+315 RNSMDAISQGN
-326 LSLQVATT
+326 LSINVATNST
-334 SSDEIGDLSRYF
+334 DEIGELSRYF
-346 QQMVDNLRNMIRE
+346 QQMVDNLRNIIRE
-359 IQSMTGNLSASSQEL
+359 IQAMTGNLSASSQEL

-383 AIEHVTVAIQEVAAG
+383 AIEHVTIAIQDVAAG
-398 SERQVTSAKGNQERV
+398 SERQVDSAKDNQERV
-413 LGMSTDITAM
+413 SGMSADITAM
-423 TGAMDEMTTFASQ
+423 TDTMAEMTTYSAQ

-441 DAGSEHISNSVVC
+441 DAGSEHIGNSVIS

-462 EELDAIIG
+462 EELDTIIS

-524 AENSAQSA
+524 AENSAYSA

-550 TAMETAK
+550 IAMESAK
-557 ERVSEGI
+557 ERVTEGI

-577 RRAVGKSAK
+577 RRAVAKSAK

-594 TAGVAGGTNAVVSS
+594 TAGVANGTNAVVSS

-644 ADLTRLAEQLQNLLT
+644 ADLTRLAEQLQDLLT
-659 QFQLDEANGTSNR
+659 QFQLDETK

>member
-1 MNIYLE
+1 
-7 SRGLMKRLKALTL
+7 MKQLRRFKTLTL
-20 RKKLTAAFLLVMLVP
+20 RKKLTAAFLVVMLVP

-45 AAYNQTDQQ
+45 AAYNQTDRQ
-54 LIDSATTSVTAADRA
+54 LLDSATTSVTASDRA
-69 VTQTIEAKIAD
+69 VTQTIQAKIAD
-80 IEYYASTMTA
+80 LEYYSTTMTA
-90 TDNSPEADAALLTEL
+90 SDNSAEADEDILKRL
-105 QIYLKMHAEAL
+105 QVYLKMHAEAVDM
-116 NIFVGTPEGKLVIG
+116 FVGTPEGKLIIG
-130 KATRLNSDPRER
+130 KAVGSTNDPRER

-158 PVVLNTSKVPV
+158 PVGLNTAKVPV

-189 NNLKEITKLK
+189 NNLKEITNLK
-199 IGQRGYVIILD
+199 IGQNGYIMILD
-210 STKHIVTHP
+210 GTKRIVTHP
-219 TTVSGTIPKEDYV
+219 TEVSGSTKMGDTIPEL
-232 ERMFAG
+232 FAS
-238 KEGNF
+238 KEGSF
-243 AYDYKG
+243 SYDLNG
-249 KPKKLIF
+249 VDNHLIF
-256 RTNAL
+256 KTNAL
-261 SGWKIAGTMD
+261 TGWKIAGTMD
-271 QSETSASAQPIL
+271 KAETSASAQPIL
-283 VTTLVVLVVAT
+283 ITTIIVLVIAA
-294 IVIGVLAL
+294 IIIGVLAM

-315 RNSTEAISQGN
+315 RNSMDAISQGN
-326 LSLQVATT
+326 LSINVATT
-334 SSDEIGDLSRYF
+334 STDEIGELSRYF

-359 IQSMTGNLSASSQEL
+359 IQAMTGNLSASSQEL

-383 AIEHVTVAIQEVAAG
+383 AIEHVTVAIQDVAAG
-398 SERQVTSAKGNQERV
+398 SERQLGSAKENQERIS
-413 LGMSTDITAM
+413 GMATDITAM
-423 TGAMDEMTTFASQ
+423 TETMAEMTTYSAQ

-441 DAGSEHISNSVVC
+441 DAGSEHIGNSVVS

-462 EELDAIIG
+462 EELDAIIS
-470 ALSDRSGRIGTIVT
+470 ALNDRSGRIGTIVT

-524 AENSAQSA
+524 AENSAYSA

-550 TAMETAK
+550 IAMESAK
-557 ERVSEGI
+557 ERVIEGI
-564 NSIDLSGRSFSRI
+564 NSIDMSGRSFSRI
-577 RRAVGKSAK
+577 RRAVAKSAK

-594 TAGVAGGTNAVVSS
+594 TAGVADGTSTVVSS

-644 ADLTRLAEQLQNLLT
+644 ADLTRLAEQLQDLLT
-659 QFQLDEANGTSNR
+659 QFQLDETK

>member
-1 MNIYLE
+1 MKQL
-7 SRGLMKRLKALTL
+7 KRLKTLTL

-35 SIIVSSFSYQ
+35 SIIVGSFSYQ
-45 AAYNQTDQQ
+45 AAYNQTDRQ
-54 LIDSATTSVTAADRA
+54 LQDSATSSVTASDRA
-69 VTQTIEAKIAD
+69 VTQTIQAKLAD
-80 IEYYASTMTA
+80 LEYYSTTLTASDDSA
-90 TDNSPEADAALLTEL
+90 EADDAILKRL
-105 QIYLKMHAEAL
+105 QVYLKMHTEVVDM
-116 NIFVGTPEGKLVIG
+116 FVGTPEGKLIIG
-130 KATRLNSDPRER
+130 KAVGSTNDPRER

-158 PVVLNTSKVPV
+158 PVGLNTAKVPV

-189 NNLKEITKLK
+189 NNLKEITKLR
-199 IGQRGYVIILD
+199 IGQNGYIVIFD
-210 STKHIVTHP
+210 STKRIVTHP
-219 TTVSGTIPKEDYV
+219 TEVSGSTEMGEKTPEL
-232 ERMFAG
+232 FAS
-238 KEGNF
+238 KEGSFDHND
-243 AYDYKG
+243 AG
-249 KPKKLIF
+249 VARHLIF
-256 RTNAL
+256 KTNEL
-261 SGWKIAGTMD
+261 TGWKIAGTMD
-271 QSETSASAQPIL
+271 KSETRASAQPIL
-283 VTTLVVLVVAT
+283 LTTIVVLVIAA
-294 IVIGVLAL
+294 IIIGVLAM

-307 ILKPIQRL
+307 ILKPIHRL
-315 RNSTEAISQGN
+315 RNSMDAISQGN
-326 LSLQVATT
+326 LSINVATNST
-334 SSDEIGDLSRYF
+334 DEIGELSRYF
-346 QQMVDNLRNMIRE
+346 QQMVDNLRNIIRE
-359 IQSMTGNLSASSQEL
+359 IQAMTGNLSASSQEL

-383 AIEHVTVAIQEVAAG
+383 AIEHVTIAIQDVAAG
-398 SERQVTSAKGNQERV
+398 SERQVDSAKDNQERV
-413 LGMSTDITAM
+413 SGMSADITAM
-423 TGAMDEMTTFASQ
+423 TDTMAEMTTYSAQ

-441 DAGSEHISNSVVC
+441 DAGSEHIGNSVIS

-462 EELDAIIG
+462 EELDTIIS

-524 AENSAQSA
+524 AENSAYSA

-550 TAMETAK
+550 IAMESAK
-557 ERVSEGI
+557 ERVTEGI

-577 RRAVGKSAK
+577 RRAVAKSAK

-594 TAGVAGGTNAVVSS
+594 TAGVANGTSAVVSS

-644 ADLTRLAEQLQNLLT
+644 ADLTRLAEQLQDLLT
-659 QFQLDEANGTSNR
+659 QFQLDETK